1 MKLALI
7 GATGLVGQKML
18 EVIAEKAIQFE
29 VFLPVASEQSV
40 GKKIIFRQTAYPV
53 ITAKQALEERPDLV
67 LMSAGAGV
75 SRKLAPLFVERGAL
89 VIDNSSAWRKDTDKA
104 LVVPEIN
111 ATTLKKG
118 PQIIANPNC
127 STIQLVMALAP
138 IHKVFGLK
146 RLVLSTY
153 QSVSGSGQ
161 KGVQQLEM
169 EELGKNSPNPAY
181 PHPIHRNVIPHG
193 GEFNSEGYTAEEEKL
208 VFETRKILND
218 HQIAVTATVVRVPV
232 NGGHSISANIE
243 TQKPFEMD
251 DIRRLIQTSPGVVL
265 QDNPDQNIYPMPL
278 FASGLDEVFVG
289 RLRRDHSI
297 PNGLNLWIVADN
309 LRKGAATNAVQIAK
323 HLIDNNLI

>member
-18 EVIAEKAIQFE
+18 EVIAGQALQIEE
-29 VFLPVASEQSV
+29 FLPVASEQSL
-40 GKKIIFRQTAYPV
+40 GKKIIFRQKDYPV
-53 ITAKQALEERPDLV
+53 ITAKQALDKNPELV
-67 LMSAGAGV
+67 LMSAGAEV
-75 SRKLAPLFVERGAL
+75 SRKLAPLFVERGAV
-89 VIDNSSAWRKDTDKA
+89 VIDNSSAWRRDADKA

-111 ATTLKKG
+111 ADVLKKG

-138 IHKVFGLK
+138 IHKVYGLK

-161 KGVQQLEM
+161 KGVQQLEN
-169 EELGKNSPNPAY
+169 EEIGETSLNPAY

-193 GEFNSEGYTAEEEKL
+193 GFFEADGYTSEEDKL

-218 HQIAVTATVVRVPV
+218 TQIAVTATVVRVPV
-232 NGGHSISANIE
+232 IGGHSISANIE
-243 TQKPFEMD
+243 THKPFELD
-251 DIRRLIQTSPGVVL
+251 DIRALIQTFPGVVL
-265 QDNPDQNIYPMPL
+265 RDNPAQNSYPMPL
-278 FASGLDEVFVG
+278 SASGHDEVFVG

-323 HLIDNNLI
+323 YLIDNNLI